1 MPLFLP
7 KMHLTTLQI
16 GSGAFGRVVLATAV
30 GILEWEPKTTV
41 AVKMCK
47 PPVTKPQLVGLMSEI
62 KIMLHLGKH
71 INVVNLLGACTMELS
86 KSKKI
91 NSSRDLR
98 SGAANIRILI
108 SSRRRVD
115 GGCGIL
121 LPRKPPAVS
130 SRSPPPLSQPS

>member
-1 MPLFLP
+1 M
-7 KMHLTTLQI
+7 LQI

-71 INVVNLLGACTMELS
+71 LNVVNLLGACTMELS
-86 KSKKI
+86 KSKKGKCCI
-91 NSSRDLR
+91 QTREWT
-98 SGAANIRILI
+98 
-108 SSRRRVD
+108 
-115 GGCGIL
+115 
-121 LPRKPPAVS
+121 
-130 SRSPPPLSQPS
+130 

>member
-1 MPLFLP
+1 MN
-7 KMHLTTLQI
+7 LTTLQI

-86 KSKKI
+86 KSKKL
-91 NSSRDLR
+91 N
-98 SGAANIRILI
+98 
-108 SSRRRVD
+108 
-115 GGCGIL
+115 
-121 LPRKPPAVS
+121 
-130 SRSPPPLSQPS
+130 

>member
-1 MPLFLP
+1 MCF
-7 KMHLTTLQI
+7 KI

-71 INVVNLLGACTMELS
+71 LNVVNLLGACTMELS
-86 KSKKI
+86 KSKKRTCSQI
-91 NSSRDLR
+91 VLYLS
-98 SGAANIRILI
+98 AI
-108 SSRRRVD
+108 SCFCSVN
-115 GGCGIL
+115 
-121 LPRKPPAVS
+121 
-130 SRSPPPLSQPS
+130 LSQSR